1 MGKGAWQ
8 AAARGNTRVRH
19 NLATR
24 PNAKQ
29 TKECILEPLCMCAKS
44 LQSCPAPCDPVD
56 GSPPRSS
63 VHRILQA
70 RILGWVAMP
79 SSRGSSWSGAGIRL
93 SWASCVAGG
102 FFPAES
108 PGKHTR
114 ATILVQ
120 TFILLIQIAYT
131 VSQPITYK
139 SAWHCLHLW
148 MKGLR

>member
-8 AAARGNTRVRH
+8 AAAHGNTRVRH

-29 TKECILEPLCMCAKS
+29 TKECILEPLCMYAKL
-44 LQSCPAPCDPVD
+44 LQSCPALCDPID
-56 GSPPRSS
+56 SSPPRSS

-70 RILGWVAMP
+70 RILEWVAMP
-79 SSRGSSWSGAGIRL
+79 SSRGSSWSGDRICL
-93 SWASCVAGG
+93 SWASCAAGG
-102 FFPAES
+102 FFTAES
-108 PGKHTR
+108 PGNHTR

-120 TFILLIQIAYT
+120 IFILLIQIAYT
-131 VSQPITYK
+131 VSQPNTYK
-139 SAWHCLHLW
+139 SAWHCLYLW